1 MIRVREI
8 ESDDDVRRS
17 YHVMRQLRPH
27 LAEDEYV
34 ARVKAMRPGGY
45 RLAIVD
51 EDGEVRAAAGF
62 RLIEMLHQ
70 GLHLYV
76 DDLVTDEGR
85 RSRGHGAML
94 FDWLVE
100 EAKRAG
106 CATLELDS
114 GVQRL
119 RAHAFYFAKRMH
131 ISAYHFRIETR

>member
-8 ESDDDVRRS
+8 ESDADVRRS
-17 YHVMRQLRPH
+17 FPVMRQLRPH
-27 LAEDEYV
+27 LEEDEYV
-34 ARVKAMRPGGY
+34 ARVRAMRAGGY
-45 RLAIVD
+45 RIAVVE
-51 EDGEVRAAAGF
+51 EDGEIRAAAGF
-62 RLIEMLHQ
+62 RAIEMLHQ

-76 DDLVTDEGR
+76 DDLVTDERR

-94 FDWLVE
+94 FDWLME
-100 EAKRAG
+100 EAKRLG

-131 ISAYHFRIETR
+131 ISGYHFRIEIR

>member
-8 ESDDDVRRS
+8 ASDDDVRRS
-17 YHVMRQLRPH
+17 FPVMRQLRPH
-27 LAEDEYV
+27 LEEDEYV
-34 ARVKAMRPGGY
+34 TRVRAMRADGY
-45 RLAIVD
+45 RVAVVE
-51 EDGEVRAAAGF
+51 EDGEIRAAAGF
-62 RLIEMLHQ
+62 RAIEMLHQ

-76 DDLVTDEGR
+76 DDLVTDESR

-94 FDWLVE
+94 FDWLIE
-100 EAKRAG
+100 EAKRLG

-131 ISAYHFRIETR
+131 IAGYHFRIEIR

>member
-1 MIRVREI
+1 MIRELTTDEDI
-8 ESDDDVRRS
+8 RRS
-17 YHVMRQLRPH
+17 YPVMRQLRPH
-27 LAEDEYV
+27 LEEEKYV
-34 ARVKAMRPGGY
+34 SRVRAMRQSGY
-45 RLAIVD
+45 RIAVV
-51 EDGEVRAAAGF
+51 EEGGEIRAAAGF
-62 RLIEMLHQ
+62 RAIEMLHQ

-94 FDWLVE
+94 FDWLME
-100 EAKRAG
+100 EAKRLG

-131 ISAYHFRIETR
+131 ISSYHFRIDVR